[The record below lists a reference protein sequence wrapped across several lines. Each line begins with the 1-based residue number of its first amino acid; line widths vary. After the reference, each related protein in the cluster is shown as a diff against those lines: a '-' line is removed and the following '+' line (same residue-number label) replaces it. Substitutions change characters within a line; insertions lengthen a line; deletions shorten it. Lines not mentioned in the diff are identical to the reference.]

1 MQQDLYQLSVDPVLL
16 VELQGA
22 VELGGQLLLI
32 NVSVQV
38 IHTVHCHNLHTG
50 HLSDA
55 TEVTFQPLNL
65 QTFAKP

>member
-1 MQQDLYQLSVDPVLL
+1 M
-16 VELQGA
+16 
-22 VELGGQLLLI
+22 ELGSQLFLI

-38 IHTVHCHNLHTG
+38 IHAVNCYNLHTS

-55 TEVTFQPLNL
+55 TEVTFQPPNI